1 MTTRRKPIFARN
13 KRNVSQPHW
22 LWVALSL
29 CVLIA
34 VTLFDVGQSHHS
46 FAGQVK
52 DFWAEPSYAQL
63 LLAEQKRIHDYVVA
77 DKGTAKEA
85 LDALIKD
92 WQKVFKDDGKL

>member
-46 FAGQVK
+46 
-52 DFWAEPSYAQL
+52 WATTTPDQL
-63 LLAEQKRIHDYVVA
+63 EDQAPAHSETQLQASNQ
-77 DKGTAKEA
+77 
-85 LDALIKD
+85 
-92 WQKVFKDDGKL
+92 

>member
-1 MTTRRKPIFARN
+1 MNSRRKPIFARN

-46 FAGQVK
+46 SATTTPEQLERQ
-52 DFWAEPSYAQL
+52 ASAQPETQL
-63 LLAEQKRIHDYVVA
+63 QASN
-77 DKGTAKEA
+77 
-85 LDALIKD
+85 
-92 WQKVFKDDGKL
+92 

>member
-46 FAGQVK
+46 
-52 DFWAEPSYAQL
+52 WATTTPDQL
-63 LLAEQKRIHDYVVA
+63 EHQAPVQPETQLQASN
-77 DKGTAKEA
+77 
-85 LDALIKD
+85 
-92 WQKVFKDDGKL
+92 

>member
-46 FAGQVK
+46 FATTPPDQLEHQ
-52 DFWAEPSYAQL
+52 APAQP
-63 LLAEQKRIHDYVVA
+63 
-77 DKGTAKEA
+77 GTQLQA
-85 LDALIKD
+85 LN
-92 WQKVFKDDGKL
+92 

>member
-34 VTLFDVGQSHHS
+34 VTLFDADQSHHS
-46 FAGQVK
+46 SATSTPDQLEHQ
-52 DFWAEPSYAQL
+52 ASAQPETQL
-63 LLAEQKRIHDYVVA
+63 QASNQ
-77 DKGTAKEA
+77 
-85 LDALIKD
+85 
-92 WQKVFKDDGKL
+92 

>member
-46 FAGQVK
+46 
-52 DFWAEPSYAQL
+52 WATTTPDQLETPAQPDTQHQ
-63 LLAEQKRIHDYVVA
+63 ASNQ
-77 DKGTAKEA
+77 
-85 LDALIKD
+85 
-92 WQKVFKDDGKL
+92 

>member
-46 FAGQVK
+46 FATTTPDQL
-52 DFWAEPSYAQL
+52 EHQPPAQT
-63 LLAEQKRIHDYVVA
+63 
-77 DKGTAKEA
+77 GTQLQASN
-85 LDALIKD
+85 
-92 WQKVFKDDGKL
+92 

>member
-34 VTLFDVGQSHHS
+34 VTLFDVGQLRITRGVPGELIRAAS
-46 FAGQVK
+46 
-52 DFWAEPSYAQL
+52 E
-63 LLAEQKRIHDYVVA
+63 EQPIR
-77 DKGTAKEA
+77 E
-85 LDALIKD
+85 L
-92 WQKVFKDDGKL
+92 F

>member
-46 FAGQVK
+46 
-52 DFWAEPSYAQL
+52 WATTTPDQLEQAPAQPETQL
-63 LLAEQKRIHDYVVA
+63 QASN
-77 DKGTAKEA
+77 
-85 LDALIKD
+85 
-92 WQKVFKDDGKL
+92 

>member
-1 MTTRRKPIFARN
+1 MTSRRKPIFARN

-46 FAGQVK
+46 
-52 DFWAEPSYAQL
+52 WATTTPDQLEQPAQPETQL
-63 LLAEQKRIHDYVVA
+63 QASNQ
-77 DKGTAKEA
+77 
-85 LDALIKD
+85 
-92 WQKVFKDDGKL
+92 

>member
-34 VTLFDVGQSHHS
+34 VTLFDVGQTHHS
-46 FAGQVK
+46 WATTTPDQLEQQVP
-52 DFWAEPSYAQL
+52 ETQL
-63 LLAEQKRIHDYVVA
+63 QASN
-77 DKGTAKEA
+77 
-85 LDALIKD
+85 
-92 WQKVFKDDGKL
+92 

>member
-13 KRNVSQPHW
+13 RKNVSQPHW

-46 FAGQVK
+46 
-52 DFWAEPSYAQL
+52 WATTTPDQL
-63 LLAEQKRIHDYVVA
+63 EDQAPAHSETQLQASNQ
-77 DKGTAKEA
+77 
-85 LDALIKD
+85 
-92 WQKVFKDDGKL
+92 

>member
-46 FAGQVK
+46 
-52 DFWAEPSYAQL
+52 WATSTPDQLEQQAPAQP
-63 LLAEQKRIHDYVVA
+63 
-77 DKGTAKEA
+77 GTQLQASN
-85 LDALIKD
+85 
-92 WQKVFKDDGKL
+92 Q